1 MKELLLSPSI
11 IIKLFVLL
19 TFLHA
24 LLRLETKKK
33 INKYLFYILTISVFA
48 ELVNSYLNMNH
59 LSYGTFTTFNL
70 VSSTILWFLILHMI
84 FETKRLL
91 ILSIVIFS
99 LFALYNLLFVE
110 GVLNFNY
117 YTLIFGAFLYILFF
131 VFECFFQL
139 KKDNFYFFQSN
150 KYILILS
157 PVIFFMGL
165 LVLFIVKNLALSS
178 SAFRGDIML
187 LPFVQVT
194 VYLAFYLSLNYY
206 ILKER

>member
-70 VSSTILWFLILHMI
+70 VSSIILWFLILHMI

-110 GVLNFNY
+110 GVHNFNY

-165 LVLFIVKNLALSS
+165 LVLFIVKSLALSS
-178 SAFRGDIML
+178 SAFRGDIMI
-187 LPFVQVT
+187 LPFVQVN